1 MNIYWVL
8 SDTVTRCGIQR
19 KRRNHALPRGAYSLL
34 WLIIHII
41 NLVCLSLNFDIEF
54 KCSSFHLGVVF
65 QVVDIDI
72 NMIME
77 QRCSHNWY
85 NLGLSINLYMHMCL
99 CPLESTSTSPFLKL
113 LTLLSHVS
121 RAWLCVAPERAA
133 HQALLSLGFFRQEHW
148 SGLSF
153 PSPMHESEKWKR
165 SRSVGSDSQGPH
177 GLQPTRFLRP
187 WDLPGKS
194 TGVGCHCL
202 LRPSS

>member
-99 CPLESTSTSPFLKL
+99 YVCEVFSSKKMIFAFFQIFFSSAFLFLSSCNFVSLWSDAVCRENL
-113 LTLLSHVS
+113 L
-121 RAWLCVAPERAA
+121 
-133 HQALLSLGFFRQEHW
+133 
-148 SGLSF
+148 
-153 PSPMHESEKWKR
+153 KWKEDNKI
-165 SRSVGSDSQGPH
+165 SRN
-177 GLQPTRFLRP
+177 LFLEGA
-187 WDLPGKS
+187 WDCS
-194 TGVGCHCL
+194 
-202 LRPSS
+202 